1 MKISVLIM
9 AGGIGERLWP
19 LSREEKPKQFLT
31 IYDNKSLIEQTIDRA
46 KQITSL
52 ENIFII
58 TGNRYKSTFKKY
70 MPDFQNI
77 IYEPIGRDT
86 TAAIALGVYYIKEKV
101 GDSIVVIVP
110 ADPIIKENKLFIDS
124 IKEAIERTKET
135 KNISIIGIKPTR
147 AETGYG
153 YIKLKDIIKY
163 NSYNVD
169 RFVEKPNL
177 EKAKEYLK
185 DSNYL
190 WNSGM
195 FIWDTDSI
203 LKKIKTLANDTYNK
217 VVETY
222 KNINDENKAL
232 EIFSTIEKKS
242 FDFSIMEKLN
252 DIICIKSNFFWDDLG
267 AFSALYRIYEKDENQ
282 NVTIG
287 DVFVKDSNN
296 NIIISDDD
304 TFMAI
309 SGVENLTIVKSKD
322 VLLIYSNNEDNRI
335 KDILKDIKEKEELKD
350 KRKYI

>member
-1 MKISVLIM
+1 M
-9 AGGIGERLWP
+9 
-19 LSREEKPKQFLT
+19 
-31 IYDNKSLIEQTIDRA
+31 
-46 KQITSL
+46 
-52 ENIFII
+52 
-58 TGNRYKSTFKKY
+58 
-70 MPDFQNI
+70 
-77 IYEPIGRDT
+77 
-86 TAAIALGVYYIKEKV
+86 YYIKEKV

>member
-203 LKKIKTLANDTYNK
+203 LKKIKTLAN
-217 VVETY
+217 
-222 KNINDENKAL
+222 
-232 EIFSTIEKKS
+232 KS

-252 DIICIKSNFFWDDLG
+252 DITCIKSNFFWDDLG